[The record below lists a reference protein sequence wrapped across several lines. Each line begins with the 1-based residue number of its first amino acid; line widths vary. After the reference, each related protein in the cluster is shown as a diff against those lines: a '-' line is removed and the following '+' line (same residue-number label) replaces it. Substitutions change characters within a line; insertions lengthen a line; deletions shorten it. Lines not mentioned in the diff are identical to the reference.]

1 MSKEAVQQFR
11 EAINLNTE
19 WQEEVRTNNE
29 PQRTQWVVTFAKDKG
44 YEFTY
49 EEYIEYV
56 NEYSKG
62 ELSEFEIELVVG
74 GASCEA
80 GQDCGGGGP

>member
-44 YEFTY
+44 YEFTPEDY
-49 EEYIEYV
+49 TEYV
-56 NEYSKG
+56 SENVSG
-62 ELSEFEIELVVG
+62 EISDFEMEMATG
-74 GASCEA
+74 GSS
-80 GQDCGGGGP
+80 GGGGGG